1 MDSLMTYRKTNLKL
15 YYMNRFNFIPF
26 IFLVFL
32 CLCSCNQETKENAE
46 ATATVKELPPDK
58 QAEVTIAPL
67 VYTDF
72 EHELVSNGKISART
86 VAEVRFQTSEVIAG
100 VFVRNG
106 DRVHRGDRLAALDT
120 LRLHNKLSQA
130 KDVLERS
137 RLEMQDVLI
146 GQGFR
151 LDNPDAVPE
160 EVMQLARIKSG
171 FNTARTNWDMAT
183 YDLERATLTAPIGG
197 VVANLFAKPHTLSS
211 SSDVFCHIIDT
222 RSLEVSFTV
231 LENELGLIRN
241 GDRVT
246 VSPFSLP
253 EVSVEGKVSE
263 INPWVDK
270 NGMVQIK
277 ASVAYHPRLVEGM
290 NARVSIFQLLGKQW
304 VVPKSAVVLRTG
316 RQVLFTLENGKAI
329 WHYVQTGLENAGNY
343 TITGETLKERDQ
355 VIVSGNINLAHESP
369 VTVIA
374 DVKEPGQTEETEQ

>member
-1 MDSLMTYRKTNLKL
+1 MI
-15 YYMNRFNFIPF
+15 NRFNYIPF
-26 IFLVFL
+26 IFLVVF
-32 CLCSCNQETKENAE
+32 CLCSCNQEKKENAE
-46 ATATVKELPPDK
+46 ATVRELSPDK
-58 QAEVTIAPL
+58 QIEVTVAPL
-67 VYTDF
+67 VYADF

-106 DRVHRGDRLAALDT
+106 DRVAKGDRLAVLDT
-120 LRLHNKLSQA
+120 FRLQNKLSQA

-160 EVMQLARIKSG
+160 EVMRLAQIKSG
-171 FNTARTNWDMAT
+171 FNTAQTNWSMVT
-183 YDLERATLTAPIGG
+183 YDLERATLTAPVDG

-211 SSDVFCHIIDT
+211 SSEVFCHIIDT

-253 EVSVEGKVSE
+253 GVSVEGQVSE

-270 NGMVQIK
+270 NGMVQVK

-290 NARVSIFQLLGKQW
+290 NARVNIFRSAGKQW

-316 RQVLFTLENGKAI
+316 KQVVFTLADGKAI

-343 TITGETLKERDQ
+343 TITGETLKEGDR

-374 DVKEPGQTEETEQ
+374 DTEEPEEPEGPEQ